1 MTELSLEKIKECLK
15 VVKYPGFSRDIVSF
29 GLLKAIEL
37 EGSAARISLGLASKD
52 PKIAEAL
59 IADIEK
65 TLIEARIGIELVSVS
80 IIPIEGRTVSPRGPV
95 QRPAQVKDVRYFVA
109 VGSGKGGVGK
119 SSVTVNLA
127 VALQQLLGSEKR
139 VGILDADIYGPSIP
153 LMMGVEEAPEVEN
166 DLIQPLER
174 YGIRLMSMGMLIDT
188 DAPVV
193 WRGPMIIKAIGQ
205 FVNDVNWGKL
215 EILLID
221 LPPGTGDAQL
231 SITQAL
237 PVDGAVIVT
246 TPQVAAFSVARR
258 GAMLFPKVKVPL
270 LGVVENMSDCY
281 DPKTGTT
288 LSVFG
293 KGGGRL
299 TAEALETAFLG
310 TVPLD
315 PLLREASD
323 QGHPAVLSY
332 PDAPASQA
340 ILQVAMALLERLAAQ
355 EGEKT
360 ANLEASD
367 DKGRGL

>member
-1 MTELSLEKIKECLK
+1 MTELSLEKIKGCLRG
-15 VVKYPGFSRDIVSF
+15 VKYPGFSRDIISF

-37 EGSAARISLGLASKD
+37 EGTAVRLGLGLASKD

-65 TLIEARIGIELVSVS
+65 TLMEARIGIESVSVDV
-80 IIPIEGRTVSPRGPV
+80 IPIEGRTVSPAGAR
-95 QRPAQVKDVRYFVA
+95 QKPAQVKGVRYFVA

-127 VALQQLLGSEKR
+127 VALQKLLGPEKR

-153 LMMGVEEAPEVEN
+153 LMMGVEETPEVEN

-281 DPKTGTT
+281 DPKSGTT

-323 QGHPAVLSY
+323 QGRPAVLSY
-332 PDAPASQA
+332 PDCPASQA
-340 ILQVAMALLERLAAQ
+340 MFHVAQALLERLAAQ
-355 EGEKT
+355 EAEKQ
-360 ANLEASD
+360 E
-367 DKGRGL
+367 

>member
-1 MTELSLEKIKECLK
+1 MTELSLEVIKQCLRS
-15 VVKYPGFSRDIVSF
+15 VKYPGFSRDIVSF
-29 GLLKAIEL
+29 GLVKEIEWDGPTVSL
-37 EGSAARISLGLASKD
+37 GLGLASKD
-52 PKIAEAL
+52 PKVAEAL
-59 IADIEK
+59 IADIQK
-65 TLIEARIGIELVSVS
+65 ILIEARIGIESVTVR
-80 IIPIEGRTVSPRGPV
+80 IIPIEGRTVSPTGAR
-95 QRPAQVKDVRYFVA
+95 QKPAQVQDVRYFVA

-127 VALQQLLGSEKR
+127 AALQKLLGPEKR

-153 LMMGVEEAPEVEN
+153 LMMGVEEPPEVEN

-174 YGIRLMSMGMLIDT
+174 HGIRLMSMGMLIDT

-193 WRGPMIIKAIGQ
+193 WRGPMIIKAINQ
-205 FVNDVNWGKL
+205 FVNDVQWGKL

-237 PVDGAVIVT
+237 PVDGALIIT

-323 QGHPAVLSY
+323 QGRPAVLTY
-332 PDAPASQA
+332 PEAPASQA
-340 ILQVAMALLERLAAQ
+340 IFQVAQALLERLAAQ
-355 EGEKT
+355 EAEK
-360 ANLEASD
+360 EE
-367 DKGRGL
+367 

>member
-1 MTELSLEKIKECLK
+1 MAELDLEKIKTCLK
-15 VVKYPGFSRDIVSF
+15 AVKYPGFSRDIVSF
-29 GLLKAIEL
+29 GLVKGIEIN
-37 EGSAARISLGLASKD
+37 GKSVSLGIGLASKD
-52 PKIAEAL
+52 PKTKEAL
-59 IADIEK
+59 VASIEK
-65 TLIEARIGIELVSVS
+65 AILEAELGVEAVQVE
-80 IIPIEGRTVSPRGPV
+80 IIPIESRVISSAGAV
-95 QRPAQVKDVRYFVA
+95 QKPLQVQGVRYFVA

-119 SSVTVNLA
+119 STLTVNLA
-127 VALQQLLGSEKR
+127 LALQKLLGPSKR

-153 LMMGVEEAPEVEN
+153 LMMGVEAQPEVEN
-166 DLIQPLER
+166 DLIQPVEAHGVR
-174 YGIRLMSMGMLIDT
+174 VMSMGMLIDT

-237 PVDGAVIVT
+237 PLDGAVIVT

-258 GAMLFPKVKVPL
+258 GALLFPKVKVPL
-270 LGVVENMSDCY
+270 LGVIENMSDRY

-299 TAEALETAFLG
+299 TAEALDTAFLG
-310 TVPLD
+310 SVPLD
-315 PLLREASD
+315 SLLREGSD
-323 QGHPAVLSY
+323 QGQPGVLAY

-340 ILQVAMALLERLAAQ
+340 IMQVAKALLERLAAQ
-355 EGEKT
+355 GAQKEALSNENEK
-360 ANLEASD
+360 
-367 DKGRGL
+367 RI